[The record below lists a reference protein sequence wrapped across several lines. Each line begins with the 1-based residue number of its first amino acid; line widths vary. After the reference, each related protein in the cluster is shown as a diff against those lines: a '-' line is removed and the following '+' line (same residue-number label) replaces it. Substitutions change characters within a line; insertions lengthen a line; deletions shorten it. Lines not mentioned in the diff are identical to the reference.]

1 MTAVKKRHGAELHW
15 ATHRKLSHYGAA
27 FIVNEE
33 GVRLHPYYDS
43 RHLVTSGVGHLI
55 TPPHTHITPDDIH
68 KWSFPSVAAAINYF
82 RNHDVLVY
90 ERAVRNSLGKS
101 MITQAEYD
109 MCVSLCLNIGTG
121 GFAGSTVARDIR
133 AGKIV
138 AAGNAFMNWAHP
150 VELTGRR
157 TRERARFLTGHW

>member
-15 ATHRKLSHYGAA
+15 ATHRKLSHHGAA

-68 KWSFPSVAAAINYF
+68 KWSFPS
-82 RNHDVLVY
+82 
-90 ERAVRNSLGKS
+90 
-101 MITQAEYD
+101 
-109 MCVSLCLNIGTG
+109 VSLCLNIGTG